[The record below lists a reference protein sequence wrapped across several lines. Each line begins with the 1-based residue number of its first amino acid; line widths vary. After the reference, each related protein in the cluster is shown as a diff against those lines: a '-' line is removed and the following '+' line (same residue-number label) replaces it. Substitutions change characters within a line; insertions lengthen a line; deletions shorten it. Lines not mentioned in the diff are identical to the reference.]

1 MKRSVFI
8 DSDVLMDLFADRQP
22 YAEDASKIMALIAE
36 KKVKA
41 ATTALVIANI
51 YYILR
56 KFFPHQ
62 EIIFKLRELLNV
74 IEILSIDKK
83 VVLEALDSDF
93 TDFEDALQNYS
104 LNSSSV
110 KTIVTRNIKDYKKS
124 EFAVLTPADFIKSLQ
139 F

>member
-8 DSDVLMDLFADRQP
+8 DSDVLMDLFADRKP
-22 YAEDASKIMALIAE
+22 YADEASKIMVLIAE
-36 KKVKA
+36 KKINA

-51 YYILR
+51 YYVLR

-62 EIIFKLRELLNV
+62 DIIIKLRELLNL
-74 IEILSIDKK
+74 IEILNIDKK

-93 TDFEDALQNYS
+93 SDFEDALQNFS
-104 LNSSSV
+104 LKSSSGQ
-110 KTIVTRNIKDYKKS
+110 TIITRNIKDYKKS
-124 EFAVLTPADFIKSLQ
+124 EFAVLTPTDFLKSLQ